1 MPTGDPPH
9 PSPTRAGHAVCCRP
23 RALARPSRR
32 APVPVTPRDSSSLV
46 AIRLTLL
53 NHLLPHHSPSLP
65 STSDALPPPSH
76 CPHLSRSR
84 SLVGDSYFITSKVP
98 GGLNASATIAA
109 HQLTLSQLG
118 LKYVD
123 LLLIHFPTTMTASP
137 VGSKAMRQEQ
147 WKGMEALH
155 KQGLARSIGVSHFC
169 QRHVE
174 DVLEIATVK
183 VAVNQVQYHVGMG
196 PAGNQAND
204 DRSFD
209 EKMGILYQ
217 SFSPLCGPCGTSE
230 LINGKLVT
238 SIGAAHNKTGAQVS
252 LKWLVQQGIP
262 VIPKSSV
269 ESHLKENIDLFDWE
283 LTQSEMDALSA
294 ASTPAVAGGDPGPP
308 ATSGDCTLP

>member
-1 MPTGDPPH
+1 MLSLLPLASTVAFALNIPTVQIAPGVHLPMAGLGTWQYNDSRAELAVSTALAIGYTH
-9 PSPTRAGHAVCCRP
+9 IDTANVYGNAKGIGKALAQSPRP
-23 RALARPSRR
+23 R
-32 APVPVTPRDSSSLV
+32 
-46 AIRLTLL
+46 
-53 NHLLPHHSPSLP
+53 
-65 STSDALPPPSH
+65 
-76 CPHLSRSR
+76 
-84 SLVGDSYFITSKVP
+84 DSYFITSKVP